1 MNMSE
6 TVRERSVMFK
16 HKLSRMSKQCQNLK
30 NMIGAYH
37 AELSYCK
44 SFVLTSIEKL
54 YHIVESNILI
64 LNGKYTRNIATL
76 TTKLTQTHHTPTI
89 PTSIKNL
96 NISTPQFSLCINR
109 FYLLKPVC
117 MCFDY

>member
-6 TVRERSVMFK
+6 TVRKRSIMFK
-16 HKLSRMSKQCQNLK
+16 HELSRISKQCQNLK
-30 NMIGAYH
+30 NIVTTYR

-54 YHIVESNILI
+54 YHIVESKMLI

-76 TTKLTQTHHTPTI
+76 TTKLTQIQH
-89 PTSIKNL
+89 TSIIENSKRNL
-96 NISTPQFSLCINR
+96 RIATPQFSLFFINS
-109 FYLLKPVC
+109 L
-117 MCFDY
+117 